1 MHAPLIAIVTG
12 ANRGIG
18 HAICAALVR
27 DFKGPLI
34 VYTTSRTGAVIDWTG
49 TSIPP
54 TVQIRPAQLCLT
66 DQDSIAALRTR
77 ISSEHGGCDLLINNA
92 GILYFR
98 EDITAEQRKE
108 TLDVNY
114 RGTLNVC
121 QAFLPIMRKGGRIV
135 NISSQTGLLEN
146 FHPRLQAR
154 FLTPDLTLRELDAL
168 IDEYS
173 SADQKTATMSGWP
186 PLAYKVS
193 KAALNA
199 GTRILARDNPNL
211 LINSCCPGWVSTTL
225 GMQAGQPP
233 KSVDTLLT
241 MAIEEGAKIPLRLA
255 VGDIGQV
262 SGRYWADDS
271 VADKGNGKVQG
282 W

>member
-1 MHAPLIAIVTG
+1 MHAPLVAIVTG

-18 HAICAALVR
+18 HAICAALFR

-54 TVQIRPAQLCLT
+54 TVQVRPAQLCIT
-66 DQDSIAALRTR
+66 DQASIAALRTR
-77 ISSEHGGCDLLINNA
+77 ISSEHGGCDVLINNA

-114 RGTLNVC
+114 RGTLDVC

-135 NISSQTGLLEN
+135 NISSQTGQLEY

-173 SADQKTATMSGWP
+173 KSADQKTATMSGWP
-186 PLAYKVS
+186 ALAYSVS
-193 KAALNA
+193 KAAINA

-211 LINSCCPGWVSTTL
+211 LINCCCPGWVSTTL
-225 GMQAGQPP
+225 GTQAGQPP
-233 KSVDTLLT
+233 KSV
-241 MAIEEGAKIPLRLA
+241 EEGAKIPLRLA
-255 VGDIGQV
+255 VGDIEQV